1 MLEAR
6 QLALKTIANSI
17 YGYYGF
23 FGARW
28 YSIECARKITELG
41 REHVHDVIEKAG
53 KNGMK
58 VIYSDTDSLFLTA

>member
-6 QLALKTIANSI
+6 QQALKTIANSI

-28 YSIECARKITELG
+28 YNIDCAKAIT
-41 REHVHDVIEKAG
+41 A
-53 KNGMK
+53 
-58 VIYSDTDSLFLTA
+58 